1 MLRLIKRFSS
11 DENGATAIEY
21 ALIGGLIAVSV
32 ISGASLIGNTLN
44 NTLTE
49 IGDTV
54 EDSNN
59 I

>member
-1 MLRLIKRFSS
+1 MLQLIKKFSS
-11 DENGATAIEY
+11 DENGATVIEY

-32 ISGASLIGNTLN
+32 IAGATVIGNTIN

-49 IGDTV
+49 ISNTV

>member
-1 MLRLIKRFSS
+1 MLRLIKKFSS

-32 ISGASLIGNTLN
+32 ISGASLIGNTVN

-49 IGDTV
+49 IGNTV

>member
-1 MLRLIKRFSS
+1 MLRLIKKFSF

-32 ISGASLIGNTLN
+32 ISGASLIGNTVN

-54 EDSNN
+54 EDHNN

>member
-1 MLRLIKRFSS
+1 MLRLIKKLSS

-32 ISGASLIGNTLN
+32 ISGASLIGDTLN

-54 EDSNN
+54 EDHNN

>member
-1 MLRLIKRFSS
+1 MLRLIKKLSS

-32 ISGASLIGNTLN
+32 ISGASLIGDTVN

-54 EDSNN
+54 EDHNN

>member
-1 MLRLIKRFSS
+1 MLRLIKNFSS

-32 ISGASLIGNTLN
+32 ISGASLIGNTVN

-54 EDSNN
+54 EDHNN

>member
-1 MLRLIKRFSS
+1 MLRLIKKFSS

-32 ISGASLIGNTLN
+32 ISGASLIGNTVN
-44 NTLTE
+44 NTLSE

-54 EDSNN
+54 EDHNN

>member
-1 MLRLIKRFSS
+1 MLRLIKKFSF

-32 ISGASLIGNTLN
+32 ISGASLIGNTVN

-49 IGDTV
+49 IGNTV

>member
-1 MLRLIKRFSS
+1 MLRLIKKFSS

>member
-1 MLRLIKRFSS
+1 MLRLIKKFSS

-32 ISGASLIGNTLN
+32 ISGASLIGNTVN

-54 EDSNN
+54 EDHNN